1 MSQGDRPL
9 GSFFEVGQGVC
20 PLGPR
25 PGQRTS
31 TFTYKLVES
40 DLTSSYILIIRFSTL
55 GCGRGMFNLK
65 KDDVVIYACVIAG
78 AGVGL
83 LFDHAFP
90 GVLIG
95 LGIGYLF
102 KTLLFD
108 SSDKK

>member
-1 MSQGDRPL
+1 
-9 GSFFEVGQGVC
+9 
-20 PLGPR
+20 
-25 PGQRTS
+25 
-31 TFTYKLVES
+31 
-40 DLTSSYILIIRFSTL
+40 
-55 GCGRGMFNLK
+55 MFNLK

-108 SSDKK
+108 SSDNK